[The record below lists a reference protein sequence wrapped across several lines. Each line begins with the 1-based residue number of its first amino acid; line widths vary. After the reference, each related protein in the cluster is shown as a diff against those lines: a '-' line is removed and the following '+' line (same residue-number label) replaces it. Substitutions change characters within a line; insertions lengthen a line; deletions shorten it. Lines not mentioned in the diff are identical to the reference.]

1 MPPLT
6 INFTDASGH
15 EVHIEGADKF
25 HTRSASGGGI
35 GVLNDDEVD
44 GTAQVYARGELYGD
58 EHLHFLGKG
67 GSVTVNLKTGEE
79 IVVSK
84 P

>member
-6 INFTDASGH
+6 INFTDADGH
-15 EVHIEGADKF
+15 EVHIDGADRF

-35 GVLNDDEVD
+35 GVID
-44 GTAQVYARGELYGD
+44 GKDAYDKAQVYARGEKYGD

-67 GSVTVNLKTGEE
+67 DSVTVNLKTGEE
-79 IVVSK
+79 LVVSK

>member
-35 GVLNDDEVD
+35 GVRDDARPD
-44 GTAQVYARGELYGD
+44 GAAQVYARGELYGD
-58 EHLHFLGKG
+58 EHLHFLAEGD
-67 GSVTVNLKTGEE
+67 SVTVDLKTGEQL
-79 IVVSK
+79 VVSK